1 MNGVDVGTFLPE
13 VQVCVCAESS
23 TDPVQAYLQSRTVML
38 DNCVTY
44 LYVFT
49 VKDMNL
55 FLGGPN
61 RAEMHNIV
69 KLFV

>member
-1 MNGVDVGTFLPE
+1 
-13 VQVCVCAESS
+13 
-23 TDPVQAYLQSRTVML
+23 ML

-55 FLGGPN
+55 FLCGPN